1 MPGPSLR
8 PSLLV
13 AASAVALLAGLAPT
27 AAAPVLEWSWTSSGV
42 PGTNVMSTPSIIDIT
57 GDGVP
62 EVIFGS
68 TTSTGGGLVES
79 GVLRVLNGA
88 TGAEVFTV
96 TDPSLRINT
105 TVSVATGDID
115 GDGRIDIVAGG
126 VSGNEI
132 IVFNDDGT
140 LKWRRGGL
148 ETNFWGAPAIANLRG
163 DGQAEIVIGRQVLD
177 AAGNLLWSG
186 AGDRGN
192 QGSTGPLSIVSDID
206 LDGTPEII
214 AGRTIYNG
222 AAGGIERMGG
232 IGDGYNAVADF
243 IGDQRAEV
251 VLVSNGQVQLLDA
264 NMAVIWSASI
274 PGGGAGG
281 PPTVADFDN
290 DGQVEI
296 GVAGAGQYVVFE
308 TNGAVKWT
316 RAIQDFSSNRTGSS
330 VFDFEGDGAAEVV

>member
-1 MPGPSLR
+1 
-8 PSLLV
+8 
-13 AASAVALLAGLAPT
+13 
-27 AAAPVLEWSWTSSGV
+27 
-42 PGTNVMSTPSIIDIT
+42 
-57 GDGVP
+57 
-62 EVIFGS
+62 
-68 TTSTGGGLVES
+68 
-79 GVLRVLNGA
+79 
-88 TGAEVFTV
+88 
-96 TDPSLRINT
+96 
-105 TVSVATGDID
+105 
-115 GDGRIDIVAGG
+115 
-126 VSGNEI
+126 
-132 IVFNDDGT
+132 
-140 LKWRRGGL
+140 
-148 ETNFWGAPAIANLRG
+148 LRG

-192 QGSTGPLSIVSDID
+192 QGSTGPLSILSDID

-330 VFDFEGDGAAEVV
+330 VFDFEGDGAAEVVYSDERSFFILDGATGAVRFQTPLSSCTWQEYPLVADVDGDGAAEIIAVGNTNCGYGVQSGIYVFGDSDDAWVNTRPLWNQHSYHVTNINLDGSIPVDEAENWLTAGLNNFRLNEYAPGEDPTEMAEPAAPGLLGLGLLGLGAAARRRRR